1 MSTLIPW
8 RARLSMIPRL
18 APWSDIDTLQ
28 DRLDRI
34 RGRIPGVFP
43 EETTEWLPA
52 VDLEEKDEEFLLTAE
67 FPGMNEKDVTVDV
80 EGNTLTLKGEKKTER
95 EEKKEKN
102 GRWHLVERA
111 WGSFERSFTLPS
123 SVDTQKIKAEF
134 KNGLLTV
141 HLPKRETSTARRVPI
156 SGK

>member
-1 MSTLIPW
+1 MSTMIPW
-8 RARLSMIPRL
+8 RTRFQRL
-18 APWSDIDTLQ
+18 APWSDFESLQ

-34 RGRIPGVFP
+34 WGRVPGVFP
-43 EETTEWLPA
+43 EETMEWLPA
-52 VDLEEKDEEFLLTAE
+52 VDLQEKDDEFLLTAE
-67 FPGMNEKDVTVDV
+67 FPGMDEKDVAVDV

-95 EEKKEKN
+95 EEKKKN

-111 WGSFERSFTLPS
+111 WGSFERSLTLPI
-123 SVDTQKIKAEF
+123 SVDSQRIKAEF

>member
-1 MSTLIPW
+1 MS
-8 RARLSMIPRL
+8 
-18 APWSDIDTLQ
+18 
-28 DRLDRI
+28 
-34 RGRIPGVFP
+34 
-43 EETTEWLPA
+43 
-52 VDLEEKDEEFLLTAE
+52 
-67 FPGMNEKDVTVDV
+67 EKDVTVDV

-123 SVDTQKIKAEF
+123 SVDPQKIKADFE
-134 KNGLLTV
+134 NGLLTV